1 MSQVHRPESAPSQGR
16 YAPQSKADLFW
27 SFTFLALQGFGGVLT
42 VVQRE
47 LVDKKKWMTLDE
59 FVEDWAVAQML
70 PGPNVVN
77 LCMMIGGR
85 HFGIGGAL
93 SGLAGLLLA
102 PLTLVLLLAALFSG
116 IADTPIA
123 HGMLRGMGAVSAGL
137 IVAVGLKML
146 PAMRTNPMGQWVCL
160 LLLALSFV
168 AVGLLRL
175 PLAMVLLVLGPLATL
190 WAAHCLRTQA
200 RIKEST

>member
-1 MSQVHRPESAPSQGR
+1 MTPNDSSGVAPTTELH
-16 YAPQSKADLFW
+16 APKNKADLFW

-47 LVDKKKWMTLDE
+47 LVDKKKWLTLE
-59 FVEDWAVAQML
+59 QFVEDWSVAQML

-77 LCMMIGGR
+77 LCMMFGGR
-85 HFGIGGAL
+85 HFGIAGAL
-93 SGLAGLLLA
+93 SALAGLLLA
-102 PLTLVLLLAALFSG
+102 PLLLVLLLAALFTG
-116 IADTPIA
+116 IADTAVA

-146 PAMRTNPMGQWVCL
+146 PAMRTNPMGQTVCSVCL
-160 LLLALSFV
+160 LLSFA

-175 PLAMVLLVLGPLATL
+175 PLAWVLLGMGPLATC
-190 WAAHCLRTQA
+190 WAAHCLRRQSEGQT
-200 RIKEST
+200 